1 LARDGKTVLLG
12 LLRNREISAREA
24 AKRAGYGGRSH
35 RPPKPSEPEPP
46 KSIDDFVKA
55 LIA

>member
-24 AKRAGYGGRSH
+24 AKKAGYGGRTH
-35 RPPKPSEPEPP
+35 RQPKPKEPEPV
-46 KSIDDFVKA
+46 DVETFVKS
-55 LIA
+55 LIG